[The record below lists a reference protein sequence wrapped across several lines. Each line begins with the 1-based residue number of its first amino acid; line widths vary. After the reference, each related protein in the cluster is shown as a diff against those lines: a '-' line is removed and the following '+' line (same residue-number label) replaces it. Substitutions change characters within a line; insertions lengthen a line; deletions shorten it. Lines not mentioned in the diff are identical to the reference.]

1 MKTTIATVIISI
13 ATIGFAACNQ
23 STGNSAVNHNGMA
36 MNGSGMGNHNSMPMN
51 ANHMTTATSHDE
63 MASSPNAASQ
73 PFDLQFL
80 DTMMAHHTGAIE
92 MAEMALKKSTN
103 DELKKFAQKI
113 IDDQKKEI
121 DQMKDWRAKWYSGK
135 PPAVNMEMPGMSDSM
150 KMMKGDE
157 MKKMDAMPGTEFD
170 IHFIDMMTPHHAGA
184 VAMAKDALLKAEHP
198 EIKTISQEIIKE
210 QEAEIKTMAD
220 WKTKWSK

>member
-1 MKTTIATVIISI
+1 MKTIIATVILGI
-13 ATIGFAACNQ
+13 ATLGFAACNQ
-23 STGNSAVNHNGMA
+23 STGNTAMNHNGMA
-36 MNGSGMGNHNSMPMN
+36 MNGNGMGNHNSMPMN

-80 DTMMAHHTGAIE
+80 DTMTAHHTGAIE
-92 MAEMALKKSTN
+92 MAGMALKKSTN

-121 DQMKDWRAKWYSGK
+121 DQMKDWRSKWYSGK
-135 PPAVNMEMPGMSDSM
+135 PPAVNMEMPGMGDSM

-157 MKKMDAMPGTEFD
+157 MKKMDAMTGTAFD

-184 VAMAKDALLKAEHP
+184 VAMAKDALSKAEHP
-198 EIKTISQEIIKE
+198 GIKTLSQDIIKA
-210 QEAEIKTMAD
+210 QEAEIKMMAD
-220 WKTKWSK
+220 WKAKWSK